1 MTLHDV
7 LGLSERSR
15 LGNGA
20 ALVVTFAVLALASC
34 TSGTKPAA
42 TPAAVISTP
51 AAVISTPTPS
61 SQVYARV
68 FTSTGSMTTARWG
81 YTATLLPDGR
91 VLIAGGTNII
101 GRTSSTG
108 LASAEL
114 YDPAS
119 GTFTPTGSM
128 TTPRVSF
135 TATLL
140 RDGRVLIAGGL
151 NAGSVLASAELYDP
165 TRGTFTR
172 TGSMTAPRG
181 SFTATLLPDGRV
193 LIAGGLNSG
202 TISLASA
209 ELYDPASG
217 TFTPTGSMT
226 TPRQNYR
233 ATLLPDGRVLIAGG
247 TRNSTNG
254 LASAELYD
262 PASGT
267 FTSTGSMTA
276 PRASFAATLLP
287 DGRVLIAGGTNIIG
301 RTSSTGLASAEL
313 YDPASGTFT
322 PTGSMI
328 AGRIALTATL
338 LHDGRV
344 LIAGGFDR
352 GSALASAELYH

>member
-193 LIAGGLNSG
+193 LIAGG
-202 TISLASA
+202 
-209 ELYDPASG
+209 
-217 TFTPTGSMT
+217 
-226 TPRQNYR
+226 
-233 ATLLPDGRVLIAGG
+233 